1 MPEDVSRDVDQLLKD
16 REKYESWLE
25 RLEAEKDKATNQ
37 AYDRVR
43 SDYQKRLH
51 EVVAQLKAHG
61 EALRSRLSD
70 VEGRVSEL
78 EGQQGGCQEKLDE
91 ARLRRMVGEY
101 TDDQEWQELEGRLV
115 AELEEAD
122 RELEEARAE
131 VHHLNEI
138 VSQVGL
144 DHAEPLASGADRPQP
159 APAPPESAAGGEQG
173 PVAPETAGPP
183 RSSTPQVDRRGEE
196 RPAADEQPEPDS
208 QAIEPRPVVEGE
220 PEALDEP
227 FRPSLEDEIDEGF
240 LSLEELVLED
250 KDPEEA
256 MRPARHSEPPRPEPT
271 PEPATEEGEAEV
283 GDELAFLE
291 SLSLG
296 PSEESSES
304 FSFLEQHG
312 SGTPQTIICPHCSA
326 ANDPAEWYCTE
337 CGEELPAE

>member
-25 RLEAEKDKATNQ
+25 RLEAEKDKATSQ

-43 SDYQKRLH
+43 TDYQKRLG

-70 VEGRVSEL
+70 VEARVSEL
-78 EGQQGGCQEKLDE
+78 EGQRGGRQGKLDE

-122 RELEEARAE
+122 RELEEARSE
-131 VHHLNEI
+131 IHHLNEI

-144 DHAEPLASGADRPQP
+144 DHAEPRASGADRPQP
-159 APAPPESAAGGEQG
+159 APAAPGGERG
-173 PVAPETAGPP
+173 PVAPEAARPP
-183 RSSTPQVDRRGEE
+183 RSSTPQVDRRAEQ
-196 RPAADEQPEPDS
+196 RPAADEQPKPDRP
-208 QAIEPRPVVEGE
+208 AIEPRPVAEVE
-220 PEALDEP
+220 PEDLDEP

-256 MRPARHSEPPRPEPT
+256 MRPARRSEPPRPETT
-271 PEPATEEGEAEV
+271 PEPVTEEGEAEV

-296 PSEESSES
+296 SSEESSES